1 MISACKFVVEGDA
14 GTLYGN
20 YNTHHFQIVEKV
32 PSNFFVWNI
41 GKNMATEDY
50 IPMCVSQY
58 SGDDGILEINPD
70 RLYAIR
76 LPRNEVLLLREAG
89 HRGVENL
96 AAAEKALAGS
106 DERKKEIARKT
117 IDIFRK
123 IQG

>member
-1 MISACKFVVEGDA
+1 MMNTCKFVVEGDV
-14 GTLYGN
+14 GTLYGD

-50 IPMCVSQY
+50 IPMCVIKPS
-58 SGDDGILEINPD
+58 DDDILEINPD